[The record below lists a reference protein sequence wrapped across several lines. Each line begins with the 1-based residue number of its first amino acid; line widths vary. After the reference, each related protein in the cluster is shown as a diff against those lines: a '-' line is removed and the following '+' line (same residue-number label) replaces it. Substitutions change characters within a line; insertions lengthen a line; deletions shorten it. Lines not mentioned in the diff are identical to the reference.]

1 MLLRDDVDHARDG
14 IRAVEGRRS
23 SLHNLNLLDVVRVD
37 EREVVVAAIVAV
49 QAFAIDQYE
58 DIGVAQAVHLH
69 L

>member
-1 MLLRDDVDHARDG
+1 MSAVFWYCARSAPE
-14 IRAVEGRRS
+14 I
-23 SLHNLNLLDVVRVD
+23 
-37 EREVVVAAIVAV
+37 AV